1 MIFTINLI
9 VMMFAF
15 LYLAKYLDYDGSHL
29 LASFI
34 QIFLFCIAHQT
45 LKNLLQCFGIDVKE
59 YHNLSLPEI
68 CSHNLKSYILSVQK
82 VIEEDDSEEESK
94 EENDDGGTDSTSTN

>member
-15 LYLAKYLDYDGSHL
+15 MYLAKYLDYDGAHW
-29 LASFI
+29 LAWLI
-34 QIFLFCIAHQT
+34 QVGLFCIAHHT
-45 LKNLLQCFGIDVKE
+45 IKNFLLCFGVDVKE

-68 CSHNLKSYILSVQK
+68 CS
-82 VIEEDDSEEESK
+82 
-94 EENDDGGTDSTSTN
+94 